1 VQGGADIGGVVVS
14 AGVDG
19 ETVGG
24 GTGSAVGN
32 GAEVG
37 VAIGA
42 MGVGIGT
49 EVGVPVGAMEV
60 VVGTEVSSAEMEQNH
75 VATGSTVLLSGLK
88 KTPVE
93 GTVLRR
99 ELIERWV
106 PEDPK
111 RRLANRTLYCDHYP
125 HPKDKSQ

>member
-1 VQGGADIGGVVVS
+1 MQGGADIGGVVVS

-93 GTVLRR
+93 GTVLRQ
-99 ELIERWV
+99 LIERWV

-111 RRLANRTLYCDHYP
+111 LRLANRTLYWDHYP